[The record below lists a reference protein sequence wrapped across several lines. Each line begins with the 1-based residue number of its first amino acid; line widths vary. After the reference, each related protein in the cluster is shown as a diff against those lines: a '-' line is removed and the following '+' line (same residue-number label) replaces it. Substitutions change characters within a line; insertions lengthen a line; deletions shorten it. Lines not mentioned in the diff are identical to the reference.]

1 MKTITKNVLTAFLI
15 AGTLTMIGCK
25 GKEKEKVE
33 VKGEVEVVVHCSGP
47 DYFSDK
53 KHIRSNALGE
63 SIDRAT
69 AAKKGMNEAK
79 TKLASAIETTIKAT
93 IDNYTNS
100 REFNNKE
107 QVEERFE
114 SLSREVVKQK
124 LSNVHRICE
133 KYTQKTDGSKKYVYY
148 VALEMRADDLIEA
161 INERL
166 TKEESLRVDYDYEK
180 FKNTFDKEMEKLE
193 KGY

>member
-1 MKTITKNVLTAFLI
+1 MKTITKNVLSAFLI
-15 AGTLTMIGCK
+15 VGSIAMVGCK
-25 GKEKEKVE
+25 GKEKKETP
-33 VKGEVEVVVHCSGP
+33 VKGEVEVTMFCSGP
-47 DYFSDK
+47 DYFSNK
-53 KHIRSNALGE
+53 KNIRSNALGE
-63 SIDRAT
+63 STDRAV
-69 AAKKGMNEAK
+69 AMKKGMNEAK

-93 IDNYTNS
+93 IDNYANS

-133 KYTQKTDGSKKYVYY
+133 KMTQKTDGTGKYVYY
-148 VALEMRADDLIEA
+148 VALEMKAGDLMEA

>member
-1 MKTITKNVLTAFLI
+1 MRTITKNFLSAFLI
-15 AGTLTMIGCK
+15 LGSIAIVGCK
-25 GKEKEKVE
+25 GKEKANEP
-33 VKGEVEVVVHCSGP
+33 VKGEIEISMYCSGP
-47 DYFSDK
+47 DYFSNK

-63 SIDRAT
+63 STDRAI
-69 AAKKGMNEAK
+69 AMKKGMNEAK
-79 TKLASAIETTIKAT
+79 TKLASAIQTTIKAT
-93 IDNYTNS
+93 VDNYANS

-107 QVEERFE
+107 QVEEKFE

-133 KYTQKTDGSKKYVYY
+133 KFTQKTDGSGKYVYY
-148 VALEMRADDLIEA
+148 VAIEMKAGDLLEA

-180 FKNTFDKEMEKLE
+180 FKETFDKEMDKLE